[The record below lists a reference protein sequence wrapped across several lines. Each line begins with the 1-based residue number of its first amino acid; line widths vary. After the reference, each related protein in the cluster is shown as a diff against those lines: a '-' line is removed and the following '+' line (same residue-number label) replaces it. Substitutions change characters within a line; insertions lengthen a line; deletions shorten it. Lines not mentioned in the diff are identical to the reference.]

1 MLGMILLMRKFTK
14 ECLILSLSVVTL
26 QAMAIVMRGLMMI
39 IQELDLSIMNMILS
53 GKQPIGVGTDIIL
66 IQGIT
71 VLGGAAG
78 VLVITIQGILL
89 SGVE

>member
-1 MLGMILLMRKFTK
+1 MILLMRKFTK

-39 IQELDLSIMNMILS
+39 IQELDPSIMNMILS